1 MPEAAMTPD
10 SGNDSVQPST
20 DLNDPRNLDF
30 DDESDNQTTVP
41 ERASGVDPDRET
53 GADPQDEVQ
62 EPDEQSDETAET
74 EETEEAEQTVAEVN
88 IPDDALVTLSNGEKV
103 KFSDLKRSPLL
114 EADYTRGKQVL
125 SNERKQVAETA
136 TRLQSLQETLVTF
149 LAEQIPPEPPVSLAY
164 ENVEKFIQQKTV
176 HEAAVARLQVLIES
190 ANQAKGEAE
199 QISTADLQAKRSE
212 AAAQIADR
220 LPFLKDPDRAR
231 EFDKS
236 VNEAASFI
244 GYSKE
249 DVDRMTD
256 PRQFLLA
263 HYAAKGIKAE
273 QAERKVQQKVQAA
286 PQATPAKTAQ
296 AKGNPQFLRNKE
308 AMRRL
313 DKSGSIH
320 DAMAI
325 DFE

>member
-1 MPEAAMTPD
+1 MPEAATTPA
-10 SGNDSVQPST
+10 SAGSDSVQPST
-20 DLNDPRNLDF
+20 DLNDPSNLDF
-30 DDESDNQTTVP
+30 DDESDNQTTVQEP
-41 ERASGVDPDRET
+41 EAEVDPDRET
-53 GADPQDEVQ
+53 DEGAEEATQ
-62 EPDEQSDETAET
+62 ESDEQSEETTESET
-74 EETEEAEQTVAEVN
+74 EETDNTVAEVN

-103 KFSDLKRSPLL
+103 KFSDLKKSPLL
-114 EADYTRGKQVL
+114 EADYTRGKQIL
-125 SNERKQVAETA
+125 SNERKAVAETA

-149 LAEQIPPEPPVSLAY
+149 LAEQIPPEPPTTLAF
-164 ENVEKFIQQKTV
+164 ENVEKYIQQKTV
-176 HEAAVARLQVLIES
+176 HDAAVARLQVLIES
-190 ANQAKGEAE
+190 ANQAKGEA
-199 QISTADLQAKRSE
+199 QALSDTDLQAQRQ
-212 AAAQIADR
+212 AAAEQVADR
-220 LPFLKDPDRAR
+220 LPFLRDPTRAK

-236 VNEAASFI
+236 VAEAAKFI
-244 GYSKE
+244 GYS
-249 DVDRMTD
+249 DNDLARMTD

-273 QAERKVQQKVQAA
+273 QAEKKVQQKVQAA

-325 DFE
+325 DFD